1 MRSRLR
7 RLPALLLC
15 LAISTTTAR
24 ADDGPPARAGAHDAE
39 AGAAPAIEAA
49 VREARDLLRSD
60 RPAAAAERL
69 GRVVERAPD
78 AGAAWATLGEAQRK
92 RCQLA
97 LARAAFE
104 RALELDAADPAAR
117 AGLADVFLQAGEPDA
132 ALATAQ
138 AGIDAMAAAGT
149 DDGRPWRAKALAL
162 IELRRYDLAAEAGLR
177 ATTLC
182 PDDPRCAEAY
192 ASALFRAGR
201 ITACR
206 HEYQRAVALDPRTED
221 ANMRLGNGFG
231 PDLRGKPWANGD
243 DRPRFEAALA
253 AWDRGDLDDAMRRFL
268 DLAAASPHVHKYR
281 LGLGLARVS
290 IRRRNEAFLGG
301 DAPALYARL
310 PGPDV
315 EGLADVVLGY
325 ARLRPA
331 EQHVVRV
338 AVAPSRRWVAA
349 LRAAGASH
357 EVIPLAGEITDA
369 PSRRGLE
376 GKASFDGRWYAH
388 LRGVGGSDGAT
399 GEEKL
404 REAAEFGF
412 NTFAHE
418 WGHQLHR
425 HGLSAEQQ
433 ARVGELYCAAL
444 ASNACLDY
452 YAASNE
458 DEYFAQGYEA
468 FVSVLKRGCLP
479 ETARHTRR
487 ELARRDPALYDF
499 LLGVLDTSHE
509 APDVEAALLGLARG
523 EPPHVRPEPSER

>member
-1 MRSRLR
+1 MRLR
-7 RLPALLLC
+7 PRRSLAC
-15 LAISTTTAR
+15 LAVVALAATTVRGDEAPRTSAPDR
-24 ADDGPPARAGAHDAE
+24 AAE
-39 AGAAPAIEAA
+39 ATAAAVEAA
-49 VREARDLLRSD
+49 VREARELLRAD
-60 RPAAAAERL
+60 LPAAAAGRL
-69 GRVVERAPD
+69 EPVV
-78 AGAAWATLGEAQRK
+78 AGIPGAGPAWTTLGEAQRK

-117 AGLADVFLQAGEPDA
+117 AGLADVFLQSGEPDA

-201 ITACR
+201 ISACR
-206 HEYQRAVALDPRTED
+206 REYQRAVALDPRTED

-231 PDLRGKPWANGD
+231 PDLRGKPWKDGD

-268 DLAAASPHVHKYR
+268 DLAAASPQVYKYR
-281 LGLGLARVS
+281 LGLGLSRVS

-310 PGPDV
+310 PGPEV
-315 EGLADVVLGY
+315 EGLDDVVLGY
-325 ARLRPA
+325 GRLRPA

-357 EVIPLAGEITDA
+357 EVVPLAGEITDA

-433 ARVGELYCAAL
+433 ARVGDLYRAAV
-444 ASNACLDY
+444 AANACLDY

-509 APDVEAALLGLARG
+509 SPDVEDALLALARG
-523 EPPHVRPEPSER
+523 APPVVRPEPSER

>member
-1 MRSRLR
+1 MPRRLR
-7 RLPALLLC
+7 WTSACLWLASLPA
-15 LAISTTTAR
+15 ATARGGEGPTTT
-24 ADDGPPARAGAHDAE
+24 PAAVGVAHEAEVDAS
-39 AGAAPAIEAA
+39 
-49 VREARDLLRSD
+49 VREARELLGAD
-60 RPAAAAERL
+60 RPAAAVARL
-69 GRVVERAPD
+69 GPVVARAPR
-78 AGAAWATLGEAQRK
+78 AGDAWATLGEAQRK
-92 RCQLA
+92 RCQLG

-104 RALELDAADPAAR
+104 RALEIDAADAAAC
-117 AGLADVFLQAGEPDA
+117 AGLADVFLQSGEPDT
-132 ALATAQ
+132 ALAVAQ
-138 AGIDAMAAAGT
+138 AGLDALAAAGT

-162 IELRRYDLAAEAGLR
+162 VELRRYDLASEAGLR
-177 ATTLC
+177 ATALR

-192 ASALFRAGR
+192 ASALFRSGR
-201 ITACR
+201 IDACR
-206 HEYQRAVALDPRTED
+206 REYQRAVALDPRTED
-221 ANMRLGNGFG
+221 ATMRLGNGFG
-231 PDLRGKPWANGD
+231 PDVRGKPWLDGE

-268 DLAAASPHVHKYR
+268 DLAAARPLVHKYR
-281 LGLGLARVS
+281 LGLGLTRVS

-310 PGPDV
+310 PAPAV
-315 EGLADVVLGY
+315 EGVEAVVLGY

-338 AVAPSRRWVAA
+338 AVAPSRRWLPA

-357 EVIPLAGEITDA
+357 EVVPLAAELTDA

-388 LRGVGGSDGAT
+388 LRGVGGPDGAT

-425 HGLSAEQQ
+425 HGLPAEQQ
-433 ARVGELYCAAL
+433 ARVGELYRAAV

-487 ELARRDPALYDF
+487 ELARRDPALHDF

-509 APDVEAALLGLARG
+509 SRDVEAELLALARG
-523 EPPHVRPEPSER
+523 EPPPVRPEPGDR